1 MTSASHAAAV
11 RTAASRASR
20 LALCA
25 AAPLL
30 AALLPAAHAA
40 DAADYPSRPVR
51 IIVGFAPGG
60 SADLTARSVAQ
71 ELTKRLG
78 QTFVVENRSGAS
90 GMIGAEAVARAPA
103 DGYTLYEATMTTHGI
118 GPNLYKKIPY
128 DPVESFEPVALMVQ
142 IPLVLFAHTSV
153 GAGNVKE
160 LVALLKANPQK
171 YRYSSAGNGSPP
183 HLAAELFKLKAGVDI
198 LHVPYKGT
206 GAALPDLVA
215 GEVHLMIDGPPPFL
229 PHVKAGK
236 LRALAVADAKRLD
249 QLPDVPT
256 FAESGYREM
265 EAGLWYGMLAPKGTP
280 RAVVDKLA
288 KAIGE
293 ALRNPELKD
302 RFAASSIQVIGS
314 TPDEFGRYMHAEIAR
329 WGEVARAAKIQ
340 LD

>member
-1 MTSASHAAAV
+1 MIVSDLLPERTTMTSASHAAAV

-198 LHVPYKGT
+198 LHVPFK
-206 GAALPDLVA
+206 GAAPALIDVA
-215 GEVHLMIDGPPPFL
+215 GGHTQVAFGSTSSTL
-229 PHVKAGK
+229 PHLRTGK
-236 LRALAVADAKRLD
+236 LRAL
-249 QLPDVPT
+249 
-256 FAESGYREM
+256 
-265 EAGLWYGMLAPKGTP
+265 GLG
-280 RAVVDKLA
+280 
-288 KAIGE
+288 
-293 ALRNPELKD
+293 
-302 RFAASSIQVIGS
+302 
-314 TPDEFGRYMHAEIAR
+314 GR
-329 WGEVARAAKIQ
+329 V
-340 LD
+340 

>member
-1 MTSASHAAAV
+1 
-11 RTAASRASR
+11 
-20 LALCA
+20 
-25 AAPLL
+25 
-30 AALLPAAHAA
+30 
-40 DAADYPSRPVR
+40 
-51 IIVGFAPGG
+51 
-60 SADLTARSVAQ
+60 
-71 ELTKRLG
+71 
-78 QTFVVENRSGAS
+78 
-90 GMIGAEAVARAPA
+90 
-103 DGYTLYEATMTTHGI
+103 
-118 GPNLYKKIPY
+118 
-128 DPVESFEPVALMVQ
+128 
-142 IPLVLFAHTSV
+142 
-153 GAGNVKE
+153 
-160 LVALLKANPQK
+160 
-171 YRYSSAGNGSPP
+171 
-183 HLAAELFKLKAGVDI
+183 
-198 LHVPYKGT
+198 
-206 GAALPDLVA
+206 
-215 GEVHLMIDGPPPFL
+215 LMIDGPPPFL

-314 TPDEFGRYMHAEIAR
+314 TPDEFGRYMRAEIAR